1 MKETPNLHLQEKIHV
16 LLEQELISP
25 FLFHSFIA
33 YEKERLK
40 QFEERID

>member
-1 MKETPNLHLQEKIHV
+1 MKDTRNIPLQEKCHV
-16 LLEQELISP
+16 LLKQGLISP

-40 QFEERID
+40 SFEERID